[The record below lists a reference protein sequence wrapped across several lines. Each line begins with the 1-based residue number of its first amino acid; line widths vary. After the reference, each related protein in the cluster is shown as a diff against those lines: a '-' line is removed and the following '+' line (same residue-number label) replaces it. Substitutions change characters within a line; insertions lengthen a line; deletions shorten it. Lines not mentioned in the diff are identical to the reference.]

1 MITNRLSRFSLSSRT
16 REILL
21 VLLILL
27 TNLILISPTLMPDFA
42 AINPH
47 DEAKYIESGW
57 YLLHGQVRDLAW
69 APLVSFLYAPIHL
82 LVGNSPDWF
91 LLEAWIGRFVLT
103 VAISLSLLHLARQLM
118 PHTHP
123 AVIAG
128 ILLGS
133 TFIFPILENQS
144 DALFLVFSVFGLA
157 RLLRFNRERQ
167 LKDAALGSLFTGL
180 SMLCRVEAVLLVGVM
195 AVLSLWIGRKHFKF
209 IKLLAA
215 GTLPAVAVF
224 AAYLLLSLA
233 VMGHINLGV
242 GGKSYDSFEWNQA
255 VLTGGDLEKAYA
267 ESRRLFGTAQENNG
281 SVLRAILRNPPAFA
295 ERIWAN
301 AKNLPDNYL
310 AIFGKTRGFAL
321 AFFAALGVYALI
333 RRRHWSILLVLLC
346 WSLPPL
352 VSLGFLTRHLIPQD
366 SFLPVILAAIG
377 LSWVFSAETRAGERL
392 GVTLLAFALALYSL
406 LDAKPG
412 FLMAA
417 LLILVVFSATWLL
430 RPRLLAGQY
439 PSLAPLLMMLS
450 VGIILY
456 GQYSFPNYP
465 QLGKTEPEQAI
476 HYLQEAVPPFGNIL
490 TPRPFIGIAARL
502 NGLETGIAPGDLTTP
517 EQLQQWMWARNIHAV
532 YVEDRYGV
540 RTDISALLAAGA
552 GSSFEVGYLSES
564 GAVRVY
570 LPVEP

>member
-1 MITNRLSRFSLSSRT
+1 MITNWLSRFSLTSRA

-27 TNLILISPTLMPDFA
+27 TNLILISPTLMPEFA

-103 VAISLSLLHLARQLM
+103 LAISLSLIHLASQLM

-123 AVIAG
+123 AVVAG

-144 DALFLVFSVFGLA
+144 DALFLVFSVLGLA
-157 RLLRFNRERQ
+157 RLLRFNREGK
-167 LKDAALGSLFTGL
+167 LKDAARGSLFTGL
-180 SMLCRVEAVLLVGVM
+180 AMLCRVEAVLLVGVM

-209 IKLLAA
+209 LKLLAA
-215 GTLPAVAVF
+215 GLLPAAAVF
-224 AAYLLLSLA
+224 TAYLLLSLA
-233 VMGHINLGV
+233 LMGRINLGI

-267 ESRRLFGTAQENNG
+267 ESRRLFGTSEENNG

-301 AKNLPDNYL
+301 VKNLPDNFL
-310 AIFGKTRGFAL
+310 AIFGKTRGIAL
-321 AFFAALGVYALI
+321 AFFAALGFYALI
-333 RRRHWSILLVLLC
+333 RRRLWSILIVLFS

-366 SFLPVILAAIG
+366 SFLPIILAAVG
-377 LSWVFSAETRAGERL
+377 LSWVFSPETRWWERL
-392 GVTLLAFALALYSL
+392 GVTILVFAMALYSL
-406 LDAKPG
+406 LDAKLG
-412 FLMAA
+412 FLLAA
-417 LLILVVFSATWLL
+417 LLVFIVFAAAWLL
-430 RPRLLAGQY
+430 RPQLLASSN
-439 PSLAPLLMMLS
+439 PSLVPLLMMLA

-456 GQYSFPNYP
+456 GKYSFPNYP
-465 QLGKTEPEQAI
+465 QLGKTEPEQAV
-476 HYLQEAVPPFGNIL
+476 HYLQQAVPPFGSIL
-490 TPRPFIGIAARL
+490 TPSQSIGIAARL
-502 NGLETGIAPGDLTTP
+502 NGLETGEAPGDLISP
-517 EQLQQWMWARNIHAV
+517 EQLQQWMWKNNIRAV
-532 YVEDRYGV
+532 YVEDRYGI
-540 RTDISALLAAGA
+540 RTDITALLAAGA
-552 GSSFEVGYLSES
+552 GSAFEVGFTSAS
-564 GAVRVY
+564 GAIRVY